1 MTQAADPMVFD
12 PTSLPPPHVLKRC
25 KLVATGPDGAA
36 TEYIF
41 DQPQVTLGALE
52 DNDLVLDDDR
62 VSRHHA
68 RIFSEGD
75 AFLIAD
81 LRSSSGTYVDRVRVR
96 EAYLRSG
103 CQIRLGG
110 TTLRFSVVTEKLDVR
125 PHAETG
131 LGGLVGQSESMR
143 RLMAAVA
150 KVAPTGAT
158 VVLEGETGTGK
169 EVVARTLHQLS
180 PRASQPFIVF
190 DCSAVQQNLIE
201 SELFGHEKGSFTGA
215 LATRQGLFEA
225 AQGGTIFL
233 DEVGELALDLQPKLL
248 RALETREIRRV
259 GGNRPIQI
267 NVRVIAA
274 TNRDLAA
281 EVKAGRFR
289 EDLFYRLG
297 VVRLHLPPL
306 RERREDI
313 RLLAEHLLRHGGF
326 NRALHGGDGQRVKG
340 ISQEA
345 LHLLHAYDWPGNVR
359 ELSNIVERACSFA
372 DGDLLQPDDLPESIR
387 GADVP
392 RRRPDGYAPTAP
404 LAPPHKPDV
413 PERPDV
419 HADLNFR
426 DAKETW
432 LGSFERDYL
441 AAVLARHGGNLSQA
455 ARDADVDRKHFR
467 RLARKYNLVA
477 GKPGD
482 DDETTAD
489 A

>member
-1 MTQAADPMVFD
+1 MTFASPS
-12 PTSLPPPHVLKRC
+12 PTSLTLRRC
-25 KLVATGPDGAA
+25 KLIATGADGRA
-36 TEYIF
+36 TEYVF
-41 DQPQVTLGALE
+41 DQNNITLGALA

-68 RIFSEGD
+68 RIFSDG
-75 AFLIAD
+75 ACFLIED
-81 LRSSSGTYVDRVRVR
+81 LRSASGTFVDRVRVR
-96 EAYLRSG
+96 EAWLRSG
-103 CQIRLGG
+103 CTLRLGG
-110 TTLRFSVVTEKLDVR
+110 TTLRFSVITEKLDVR
-125 PHAETG
+125 PRAEAH

-143 RLMAAVA
+143 RLMAAVE

-180 PRASQPFIVF
+180 TRAAQPFVVF

-215 LATRQGLFEA
+215 MATRQGLFESA
-225 AQGGTIFL
+225 DGGTLFL

-259 GGNRPIQI
+259 GGNRSIPI

-274 TNRDLAA
+274 TNRDLQV

-297 VVRLHLPPL
+297 VVRLRLPPL

-313 RLLAEHLLRHGGF
+313 RILAEHLLRTGRF
-326 NRALHGGDGQRVKG
+326 NRAGMGENEPDSLRVKG
-340 ISQEA
+340 ISQDA
-345 LHLLHAYDWPGNVR
+345 LRWLHDYSWPGNVR

-372 DGDLLQPDDLPESIR
+372 EGDLLQVDDLPESIR
-387 GADVP
+387 GVEGP
-392 RRRPDGYAPTAP
+392 RRRQDGYAPTAP
-404 LAPPHKPDV
+404 LSPPPTAVTAQSIQVDV
-413 PERPDV
+413 P
-419 HADLNFR
+419 FR

-432 LGSFERDYL
+432 LGTFERDYL
-441 AAVLARHGGNLSQA
+441 ATVLARHGGNLSQA
-455 ARDADVDRKHFR
+455 ARGADVDRKHFR
-467 RLARKYNLVA
+467 RLARKYNLIA

-482 DDETTAD
+482 EDE
-489 A
+489 

>member
-1 MTQAADPMVFD
+1 MTFASPS
-12 PTSLPPPHVLKRC
+12 PTSLTLRRC
-25 KLVATGPDGAA
+25 KLIATGADGSA

-41 DQPQVTLGALE
+41 DQPNVTLGALE

-68 RIFSEGD
+68 RIFSDGD
-75 AFLIAD
+75 AFLIED
-81 LRSSSGTYVDRVRVR
+81 LRSVAGTYVDRVRVR
-96 EAYLRSG
+96 EAWLRSG
-103 CQIRLGG
+103 CTLRLGG

-125 PHAETG
+125 PRAEG
-131 LGGLVGQSESMR
+131 QLGSLVGQSESMR
-143 RLMAAVA
+143 RLMAAVE

-169 EVVARTLHQLS
+169 EVVARTLHHLS
-180 PRASQPFIVF
+180 ARATQPFIVF

-215 LATRQGLFEA
+215 LATRQGLFELA
-225 AQGGTIFL
+225 HGGTIFL

-259 GGNRPIQI
+259 GGNRPIKI
-267 NVRVIAA
+267 DVRVLAA

-313 RLLAEHLLRHGGF
+313 RLLAEHLLRNGTF
-326 NRALHGGDGQRVKG
+326 NRGGVGAKDRASQRVKG

-345 LHLLHAYDWPGNVR
+345 LQLLHDYDWPGNVR
-359 ELSNIVERACSFA
+359 ELGNIVERACSFA
-372 DGDLLQPDDLPESIR
+372 EGDLLQADDLPESIR
-387 GADVP
+387 GADAP
-392 RRRPDGYAPTAP
+392 RRRQDAWAPTEP
-404 LAPPHKPDV
+404 LPPPVQTNAAPPLHV
-413 PERPDV
+413 
-419 HADLNFR
+419 DLNFR
-426 DAKETW
+426 DAKENW
-432 LGSFERDYL
+432 LGTFERDYL
-441 AAVLARHGGNLSQA
+441 AAVLTRHGGNLSQA

-482 DDETTAD
+482 EDE
-489 A
+489 

>member
-1 MTQAADPMVFD
+1 MVKETNLHGTFAS
-12 PTSLPPPHVLKRC
+12 PQPNSLTLRRC
-25 KLVATGPDGAA
+25 KLIATTADGST

-41 DQPQVTLGALE
+41 DQPNVTLGALE

-68 RIFSEGD
+68 RIFSDGE
-75 AFLIAD
+75 AFLIED
-81 LRSSSGTYVDRVRVR
+81 LRSATGTYVDRVRVR
-96 EAYLRSG
+96 EAWLRSG
-103 CQIRLGG
+103 CSVRLGG

-125 PHAETG
+125 PRAEG
-131 LGGLVGQSESMR
+131 QLGGLVGQSESMR
-143 RLMAAVA
+143 RLMAAVE

-169 EVVARTLHQLS
+169 EVVARTLHHLS
-180 PRASQPFIVF
+180 QRATQPFIVF

-215 LATRQGLFEA
+215 LATRQGLFELA
-225 AQGGTIFL
+225 HGGTIFL

-267 NVRVIAA
+267 NVRVVAA
-274 TNRDLAA
+274 TNRDLQS

-313 RLLAEHLLRHGGF
+313 RLLAEHMLRNGAF
-326 NRALHGGDGQRVKG
+326 NRGGLGQRDADAQRVKG

-345 LHLLHAYDWPGNVR
+345 LQLLHDYDWPGNVR
-359 ELSNIVERACSFA
+359 ELGNIVERACSFA

-387 GADVP
+387 GLDAP
-392 RRRPDGYAPTAP
+392 RRRQDAYAPTAP
-404 LAPPHKPDV
+404 LKRPSTVSAAPPV
-413 PERPDV
+413 QT
-419 HADLNFR
+419 DLNFH

-432 LGSFERDYL
+432 LGTFERDYL

-467 RLARKYNLVA
+467 RLARKYNLIA

-482 DDETTAD
+482 EDE
-489 A
+489 

>member
-1 MTQAADPMVFD
+1 MTVVSPS
-12 PTSLPPPHVLKRC
+12 PNSLTLRRC
-25 KLVATGPDGAA
+25 KLIATGADGGA

-41 DQPQVTLGALE
+41 DQPIVTLGALE

-68 RIFSEGD
+68 RIFGD
-75 AFLIAD
+75 GEAFLIED
-81 LRSSSGTYVDRVRVR
+81 LRSATGTYVDRVRVR
-96 EAYLRSG
+96 EAWLRSG
-103 CQIRLGG
+103 CTVRLGG
-110 TTLRFSVVTEKLDVR
+110 TTLRFSVVTEKLDLR
-125 PHAETG
+125 PRADG
-131 LGGLVGQSESMR
+131 QLGALVGQSESMR
-143 RLMAAVA
+143 RLMAAVE

-169 EVVARTLHQLS
+169 EVVARTLHHLS
-180 PRASQPFIVF
+180 PRANQPFIVF

-215 LATRQGLFEA
+215 LATRQGLFELA
-225 AQGGTIFL
+225 HGGTLFL

-267 NVRVIAA
+267 NVRVLAA
-274 TNRDLAA
+274 TNRDLRA

-313 RLLAEHLLRHGGF
+313 RFLAEHMLRNGAF
-326 NRALHGGDGQRVKG
+326 NRGGPGQKDPTSPRVKG
-340 ISQEA
+340 ISQDA
-345 LHLLHAYDWPGNVR
+345 LQLLHDHDWPGNVR
-359 ELSNIVERACSFA
+359 ELGNIVERACSFA
-372 DGDLLQPDDLPESIR
+372 DGDLLQVDDLPESIR
-387 GADVP
+387 GVDGP
-392 RRRPDGYAPTAP
+392 RRREDPHLPTEP
-404 LAPPHKPDV
+404 LAPPTPGTNAV
-413 PERPDV
+413 PI

-426 DAKETW
+426 DAKENW
-432 LGSFERDYL
+432 LGTFERDYL
-441 AAVLARHGGNLSQA
+441 AAVLTRHGGNLSQA

-482 DDETTAD
+482 DDE
-489 A
+489 

>member
-1 MTQAADPMVFD
+1 MT
-12 PTSLPPPHVLKRC
+12 LRRC
-25 KLVATGPDGAA
+25 KLIATAQDGSA

-68 RIFSEGD
+68 RIFSDGES
-75 AFLIAD
+75 FLIED
-81 LRSSSGTYVDRVRVR
+81 LRSQTGTWVDRVRVR
-96 EAYLRSG
+96 EAWLRSG
-103 CQIRLGG
+103 CTLRLGG
-110 TTLRFSVVTEKLDVR
+110 TTLRFSVVTEKLDGR
-125 PHAETG
+125 PRSEAQ

-143 RLMAAVA
+143 RLMAAVE

-180 PRASQPFIVF
+180 ARAGQTFIVF
-190 DCSAVQQNLIE
+190 DCGAVQQNLIE

-215 LATRQGLFEA
+215 LATRQGLFELA
-225 AQGGTIFL
+225 HGGTIFL

-259 GGNRPIQI
+259 GGNRPIKI
-267 NVRVIAA
+267 DVRVLAA

-313 RLLAEHLLRHGGF
+313 RLLVEHMLRLGSF
-326 NRALHGGDGQRVKG
+326 NRDGKTQTLRVKG
-340 ISQEA
+340 VSQEA
-345 LHLLHAYDWPGNVR
+345 LQILHDYEWPGNVR
-359 ELSNIVERACSFA
+359 ELGNVVERACSFA
-372 DGDLLQPDDLPESIR
+372 EGDLIQPDDLPENVR
-387 GADVP
+387 GPDAP
-392 RRRPDGYAPTAP
+392 RRRQQAHDLTEP
-404 LAPPHKPDV
+404 LEPKQQTLAQPLQT
-413 PERPDV
+413 
-419 HADLNFR
+419 DLNFR

-432 LGSFERDYL
+432 LGAFERDYV
-441 AAVLARHGGNLSQA
+441 AALLNRHRGNLSQA

-467 RLARKYNLVA
+467 RLARKYQLIA
-477 GKPGD
+477 GKPGELPEEG
-482 DDETTAD
+482 DE
-489 A
+489 